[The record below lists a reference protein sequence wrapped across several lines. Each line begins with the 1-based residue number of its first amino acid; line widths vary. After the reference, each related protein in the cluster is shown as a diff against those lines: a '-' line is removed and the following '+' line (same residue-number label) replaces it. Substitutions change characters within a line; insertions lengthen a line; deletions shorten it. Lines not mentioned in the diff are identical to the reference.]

1 VQAQG
6 RILIVDDSD
15 VILEQTKSVLS
26 GAGYTVTTTTQTVG
40 VSSKLRDVDLV
51 IIDFHMPGFD
61 GKHLMNSIRN
71 ATQGGKLNFLAY
83 LYTSDEQAARSFRAL
98 GFDGYFGSKGD
109 PKALL
114 GQVEAA
120 FRRIQLRALS
130 SRFQSE

>member
-1 VQAQG
+1 MEVKG
-6 RILIVDDSD
+6 RILIVDDST

-26 GAGYTVTTTTQTVG
+26 AAGYVVSTTTQTVG
-40 VSSKLRDVDLV
+40 VSSKLRDIDLV

-61 GKHLMNSIRN
+61 GKHLMSSIRN

-83 LYTSDEQAARSFRAL
+83 LYTSDEQAAGTFRAM

-109 PKALL
+109 PKALV

-130 SRFQSE
+130 SRFQGE